1 MSAMTALLTRQS
13 STCFSSKH
21 EGVRYANAS
30 QHQDAKLS
38 HPIVRFASV
47 HLCHCAIDSQPTYTS
62 NFFLYRTPKKCMY
75 LIGNL
80 SGCLSTCSTVWTEKD
95 VQCISSCFFFRLL
108 FLQVSWYAYTTAECI
123 SSNTCV
129 STKQPIKSRH
139 NDLQ

>member
-1 MSAMTALLTRQS
+1 MAALLTRQS

-38 HPIVRFASV
+38 HPIVTFASV
-47 HLCHCAIDSQPTYTS
+47 HLCHCGIDSQSTYTS
-62 NFFLYRTPKKCMY
+62 KLLPLSYTKGVHVFDRQLIRLSFHLQYCVDRKRRAMHIILFLYP
-75 LIGNL
+75 
-80 SGCLSTCSTVWTEKD
+80 
-95 VQCISSCFFFRLL
+95 LL
-108 FLQVSWYAYTTAECI
+108 FLQVSWYAYTNAECI

-129 STKQPIKSRH
+129 STKQPIRSRH